1 MPTTVVKKT
10 ISLPRELARD
20 AEETARAEGKT
31 LSAVVQDALSLRL
44 TRAARLKREFKAVQG
59 YWSRK
64 AREKGI
70 LSEEHLR
77 RYLEE

>member
-1 MPTTVVKKT
+1 MARVVKKT
-10 ISLPRELARD
+10 ISLSEELAQTVEEIAREEGKSFSGVVQEAIRLLKRQRLSREL
-20 AEETARAEGKT
+20 K
-31 LSAVVQDALSLRL
+31 SMQD
-44 TRAARLKREFKAVQG
+44 

-70 LSEEHLR
+70 LTEEDLM